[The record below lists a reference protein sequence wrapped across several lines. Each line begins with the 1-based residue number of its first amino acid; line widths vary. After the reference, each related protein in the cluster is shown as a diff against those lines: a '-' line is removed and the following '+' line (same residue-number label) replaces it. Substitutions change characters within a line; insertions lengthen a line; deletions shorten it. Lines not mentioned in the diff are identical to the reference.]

1 MSHMDMAQQKKLMP
15 VWDEASPLRPK
26 SLNYIN
32 TPAIFNTLMSM
43 FTPLLKEKMRQRVN

>member
-1 MSHMDMAQQKKLMP
+1 MSHMDMAQQKKLP

-32 TPAIFNTLMSM
+32 THAIFNTLMSM